1 MSNPEISRS
10 AAVKGLDILL
20 DAATRSLPWNVRIEL
35 QTDAGPIEVPVR
47 HPNLIEPDGVNI
59 GYGGLVGFVL
69 FFVRLARRVVIGIDR
84 SNRAVERRI
93 RACVLG
99 AFDEQYRHLIEGL
112 PMGDVMQIYGQIEEA
127 QNAYFEFA
135 RSHARKLASQ
145 VTERMASQRSAE
157 RADNGSGPFIRQH
170 PNGTVER
177 LQELR
182 IGKPVPGEY
191 TGGKR
196 VVLGQSANPEAK
208 SD

>member
-1 MSNPEISRS
+1 MSTPEISKS
-10 AAVKGLDILL
+10 AAAKGLDILL

-35 QTDAGPIEVPVR
+35 RTDAGPIEVPVR
-47 HPNLIEPDGVNI
+47 HPNLIEPDGVNV
-59 GYGGLVGFVL
+59 GFGGLVGFVL
-69 FFVRLARRVVIGIDR
+69 FFARLARRLLLGIDR
-84 SNRAVERRI
+84 SNRALERRI

-99 AFDEQYRHLIEGL
+99 AFDEQYRHLIEAM
-112 PMGDVMQIYGQIEEA
+112 PMGEVMQIYGQIEEA

-135 RSHARKLASQ
+135 RSHARKLASH
-145 VTERMASQRSAE
+145 VAERMASERSAD
-157 RADNGSGPFIRQH
+157 RADTGSGPIIRQH

-196 VVLGQSANPEAK
+196 VVLGQSSKPEAK
-208 SD
+208 TD